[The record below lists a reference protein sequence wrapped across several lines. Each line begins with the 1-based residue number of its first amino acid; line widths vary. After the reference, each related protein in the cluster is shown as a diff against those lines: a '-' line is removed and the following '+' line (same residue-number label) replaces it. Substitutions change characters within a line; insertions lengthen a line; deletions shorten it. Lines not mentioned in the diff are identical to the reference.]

1 MTIELFGYEI
11 DLEII
16 ILIGI
21 IYLIMV
27 VHTIFSV
34 VNVEGMSEFIQEGF
48 QAVKEELKAKK

>member
-1 MTIELFGYEI
+1 MTIELFGYKV

-27 VHTIFSV
+27 VHTLFSV
-34 VNVEGMSEFIQEGF
+34 VNVEGMGEFIQEGF
-48 QAVKEELKAKK
+48 QAVKEELKVK